1 MLRQRLARLLDAL
14 YTLVAWTLLIVLC
27 GVALTGD
34 VSRAQGLSDR
44 VQAYMRD
51 IEFDFVDWTLNA
63 WQFKFRQASV
73 DEQAYLSE
81 AQRVGLVRKYF
92 DELTKLKGVEN
103 GIATVYADPSVAD
116 PAADSAGLRAMEADL
131 RAHVTELQ
139 PSAEA
144 ILQEQVAVIAAEQG
158 LVTGGQTIPPVS
170 FHFTGLPYALIVS
183 PRNEIRQ
190 VANLDVSGA
199 LTLDQRVALE
209 DRVARGLDVSTL
221 VVPIGGIGI
230 YPTMVDQSDD
240 LFWIAS
246 VVAHEWTHNYLTLR
260 PLGINYETTPE
271 LRTMNETTAETVG
284 DELGR
289 MVIARY
295 YPERMQPLPPFLN
308 FLAREQPPAAQQAP
322 PSFDFRA
329 EMHATRVHADD
340 LLAQG
345 KITEA
350 EAYMEE
356 RRRFFWDHGYQI
368 RKLNQAYFAFYGAY
382 AADAG
387 GGAQGADPVGP
398 AVRLLRLRSPTLK
411 DFLETI
417 SWFNSF
423 DQLQAYLGLKP

>member
-1 MLRQRLARLLDAL
+1 MLRQLLTRVLDTV
-14 YTLVAWTLLIVLC
+14 YTLVLWALLIVFC
-27 GVALTGD
+27 GAILSGD
-34 VSRAQGLSDR
+34 VPRARDLPDR

-51 IEFDFVDWTLNA
+51 IEFDFVDWTLKA

-73 DEQAYLSE
+73 DEQAYLSDAE
-81 AQRVGLVRKYF
+81 RAGLVRNYF
-92 DELTKLKGVEN
+92 EELSKLKGMERA
-103 GIATVYADPSVAD
+103 IATVYADPSVAN
-116 PAADSAGLRAMEADL
+116 PAAESAGLRAMEADL
-131 RAHVTELQ
+131 RARVAGLQ
-139 PSAEA
+139 PSAEG

-158 LVTGGQTIPPVS
+158 LVVGGQTIPPVS

-183 PRNEIRQ
+183 PRDEIRQ
-190 VANLDVSGA
+190 AANLDVNGD
-199 LTLDQRVALE
+199 LTLDERVALE

-260 PLGINYETTPE
+260 PLGVNYETTPE

-284 DELGR
+284 NELGR
-289 MVIARY
+289 RVIARY
-295 YPERMQPLPPFLN
+295 YPDRMQPPPPFLN
-308 FLAREQPPAAQQAP
+308 FLAREQPPEAQQAP

-329 EMHATRVHADD
+329 EMHVTRVRVDE
-340 LLAQG
+340 LLAEG
-345 KITEA
+345 EVTTA
-350 EAYMEE
+350 EAYMED
-356 RRRFFWDHGYQI
+356 RRQVFWDHGYQL

-398 AVRLLRLRSPTLK
+398 AVRLLRRRSPTLK
-411 DFLETI
+411 EFLNTI
-417 SWFNSF
+417 AGFTSF
-423 DQLQAYLGLKP
+423 EQLQAFLGLQP